1 MQSNE
6 KGQQNSAEE
15 PRLPQE
21 TELSD
26 AWRALLGLQASE
38 GKEGA
43 PQVDPAAQVLPLTSD
58 PWSSLLHAQGMQAV
72 DLQKIHLH
80 DLHPA
85 LNNDDVEHALNI
97 MQEAVDQPASQDEK
111 TREA

>member
-1 MQSNE
+1 MQAHE
-6 KGQQNSAEE
+6 KGQENPAEE
-15 PRLPQE
+15 PRPPQG

-26 AWRALLGLQASE
+26 AWRTLLGLQASE

-43 PQVDPAAQVLPLTSD
+43 PQVDPAAQVSPLSSD
-58 PWSSLLHAQGMQAV
+58 PWSSLLHAQGMQTV

-80 DLHPA
+80 DLHPSV
-85 LNNDDVEHALNI
+85 NNDDVEHALDI
-97 MQEAVDQPASQDEK
+97 MQEANSQATSQNEK

>member
-1 MQSNE
+1 MQANE
-6 KGQQNSAEE
+6 KGQENPAGE

-21 TELSD
+21 TELSH
-26 AWRALLGLQASE
+26 AWRALLGLYDLE
-38 GKEGA
+38 GKEGIPPVDSAA
-43 PQVDPAAQVLPLTSD
+43 PSLSSD
-58 PWSSLLHAQGMQAV
+58 PWNSLQHAQGMHAV

-80 DLHPA
+80 DLHPS

-97 MQEAVDQPASQDEK
+97 MQEAAGQTASQDEK